1 MMRLLYRELISPIMA
16 ASVVLLPEPVWPVT
30 STSPRGRS
38 VSSLT
43 IGGRCRSSIVC
54 TWLGITRNEIAIVSR
69 W

>member
-1 MMRLLYRELISPIMA
+1 MMCLPYRELISPIIA

-43 IGGRCRSSIVC
+43 IGGRCRSSIVA
-54 TWLGITRNEIAIVSR
+54 TWLGIARNDSAIVSR